1 MGSKQQMESPR
12 GGKAPA
18 LDLAQVREKLA
29 ATQGPEY
36 WRSIEE
42 LADTPEFRDM
52 VHREFPRQASEWPEG
67 VSRRGFLELSAA
79 SLALAGLT
87 ACTRQPEEKIVPYV
101 RQPEELV
108 PGRPLHYA
116 TSMELAGDSLGV
128 LVESHMGR
136 PTKVEG
142 NPEHPASLGATDVFA
157 QASILGLYDPDR
169 SQSVTHLE
177 RIATWGDFSTALLG
191 RVQALTALQGEGLRI
206 LTQTV
211 LSPTLAAQIADLLT
225 RMPKARWHQW
235 EAAGAHSARAA
246 ARTAFGADVA
256 VRYDLAK
263 ADVVVALDA
272 DFLTSGPG
280 WVRHAR
286 EFAGRRKAARQKG
299 EAKINRLYAVESSPT
314 VTSTQA
320 DHRMALPPHG
330 VAAFAA
336 ALAAAVGVPGASAG
350 DLGAFAQAANWV
362 KAVADD
368 LLAHRGA
375 AAVIAG
381 EHAPPEL
388 HVLAHAINLALGNAG
403 ATVHYSEPVEARP
416 EDQVASI
423 RALTED
429 MRAGKVDT
437 LLILGGNPAYDAPAD
452 LGFTDALLKVPF
464 RMHLSLYLDETSAY
478 CPWHVPASHFLEAW
492 SDTRSFDGTAAIVQP
507 LIEPLYPS
515 AKSAHE
521 VMALLGTTTDATGYE
536 LVRGHWQKAILA
548 GAGTGFEAAWRKT
561 VHDGVSGGGAVA
573 PKAVQVAA
581 DAVARA
587 CAAAR
592 ESGGGTVL
600 LFRPDPGLYDGRFAN
615 NGWLQEL
622 PRSLTKLTWDNALL
636 LSPKDAET
644 LGLATESVA
653 EVEVGGKKL
662 SLPVWVLPGHAE
674 GCATVHLGWGRA
686 RAGKVGGGVGVDVY
700 PLRTSASLWQA
711 GPATITKG
719 RGEHQLASA
728 QTHQDI
734 ELQTREAANRH
745 LVRHGT
751 VEQFEQNPHFVGEM
765 GHHAPAADETMYPPH
780 AYNGYSWG
788 LAIDL
793 SSCVGCNACVVA
805 CQSENNIPVV
815 GKEQVAKAREMHW
828 IRIDRYFQ
836 GDLDD
841 PSVHLQPVMCMHCEL
856 APCEVVCPVA
866 ATVHGP
872 EGLNEM
878 VYNRCVGT
886 RYCSN
891 NCPYKVRRFNFL
903 LFSDFETEVLKMAQN
918 PDVTVRSRGVMEK
931 CTYCVQRINLARID
945 AKRDGRKIKDGE
957 VVTACQ
963 QACPAEAIVFGDL
976 NDPGSEVNRWKASEL
991 NYGLLDDL
999 NTRPRTTYLAKLS
1012 NPNPALGGGAAHS
1025 SGHEGDH

>member
-1 MGSKQQMESPR
+1 MGWNEQQESPR
-12 GGKAPA
+12 EAGAPG

-29 ATQGPEY
+29 AAEGPEY

-108 PGRPLHYA
+108 PGRPLFYA

-191 RVQALTALQGEGLRI
+191 RIQALKALQGEGLRI

-211 LSPTLAAQIADLLT
+211 LSPTLAAQIEDVLARL
-225 RMPKARWHQW
+225 PKARWHQW

-246 ARTAFGADVA
+246 ARAAFGADA
-256 VRYDLAK
+256 AIRYDFAK

-286 EFAGRRKAARQKG
+286 AFAGRRKAAWKKG
-299 EAKINRLYAVESSPT
+299 EAKMNRLYAVESSPT

-320 DHRMALPPHG
+320 DHRLALPPQG

-336 ALAAAVGVPGASAG
+336 SLAAAVGVPGAAAG
-350 DLGAFAQAANWV
+350 DLGAFAQAASWV
-362 KAVADD
+362 AAVAED
-368 LLAHRGA
+368 LKAHRGA
-375 AAVIAG
+375 SIVIAG
-381 EHAPPEL
+381 DCAPPEL
-388 HVLAHAINLALGNAG
+388 HVLAHALNEALGNAG
-403 ATVHYSEPVEARP
+403 ATVLYTEPVEARA
-416 EDQVASI
+416 EDQIASI
-423 RALTED
+423 RGLTED

-437 LLILGGNPAYDAPAD
+437 LLILGGNPVYDAPAD
-452 LGFTDALLKVPF
+452 LGFAEALLKVPF
-464 RMHLSLYLDETSAY
+464 RAHLSMHRDETTAW
-478 CPWHVPASHFLEAW
+478 CPWHLPASHFLEAW
-492 SDTRSFDGTAAIVQP
+492 SDTRCFDGTAAVVQP

-521 VMALLGTTTDATGYE
+521 VMALLGATTDATGYE
-536 LVRGHWQKAILA
+536 LVRGHWQRTVLA
-548 GAGTGFEAAWRKT
+548 GAGAGFEAAWRKA
-561 VHDGVSGGGAVA
+561 VHDGVAGVGAA
-573 PKAVQVAA
+573 ASKAVPVAA

-592 ESGGGTVL
+592 ESGGGMAL

-615 NGWLQEL
+615 NGWLQEV
-622 PRSLTKLTWDNALL
+622 PRPLTKLTWDNALL
-636 LSPKDAET
+636 LSPREAEK
-644 LGLATESVA
+644 LGLATESIA
-653 EVEVGGKKL
+653 EVAAGGKKL
-662 SLPVWVLPGHAE
+662 ALPVWVLPGHAE
-674 GCATVHLGWGRA
+674 GCATVHLGWGRS
-686 RAGKVGGGVGVDVY
+686 RAGKVGSGVGVDVY
-700 PLRTSASLWQA
+700 PLRTSAALWQA
-711 GPATITKG
+711 GGVTITKG
-719 RGEHQLASA
+719 SGEHTLASA

-734 ELQTREAANRH
+734 ELQTREATKRH

-751 VEQFEQNPHFVGEM
+751 VEQFEKNPHFVGEM
-765 GHHAPAADETMYPPH
+765 GHHTPAADETMYPPH

-815 GKEQVAKAREMHW
+815 GKEQVAGAREMHW

-841 PSVHLQPVMCMHCEL
+841 PAVHMQPVMCMHCEL

-903 LFSDFETEVLKMAQN
+903 LYSDFETEVLRMAKN
-918 PDVTVRSRGVMEK
+918 PDVTIRSRGVMEK

-945 AKRDGRKIKDGE
+945 AKREGRKIKDGE

-976 NDPGSEVNRWKASEL
+976 NDAGSEVNSWKASEL